1 MNYIILD
8 LEWNSAF
15 SKRSQKFINEIVQ
28 IGAVK
33 LNDKLEFV
41 DDISIM
47 VHSQLTKRLSSRFK
61 QLTNISNDEML
72 SGKYLNEAIETY
84 NNWVGDDVLTLT
96 WSTSDLY
103 AIAENCRLFADGTQ
117 FKIERYAD
125 LQGFVQDYLHRNGH
139 EFSGQIS
146 LKTAAEMLN
155 LKTDGFDLHTARD
168 DSMLSAQILRCT
180 FDEARLEVITKNA
193 ASPDFFK
200 RLLFKPYNITSIND
214 KAVDKDFLRFK
225 CDKCGTYAKRKTKW
239 VYKNHWFSA
248 TFKCRKCG
256 TCFVGRLAFK
266 KHYDCVVTKR
276 LVLPLKKRG
285 DDRCKNATVAN
296 DIATQTEQI

>member
-8 LEWNSAF
+8 LEWNSAY

-72 SGKYLNEAIETY
+72 SGKYLQDAIETY

-103 AIAENCRLFADGTQ
+103 AIA
-117 FKIERYAD
+117 
-125 LQGFVQDYLHRNGH
+125 
-139 EFSGQIS
+139 
-146 LKTAAEMLN
+146 
-155 LKTDGFDLHTARD
+155 
-168 DSMLSAQILRCT
+168 
-180 FDEARLEVITKNA
+180 
-193 ASPDFFK
+193 
-200 RLLFKPYNITSIND
+200 
-214 KAVDKDFLRFK
+214 
-225 CDKCGTYAKRKTKW
+225 
-239 VYKNHWFSA
+239 
-248 TFKCRKCG
+248 
-256 TCFVGRLAFK
+256 
-266 KHYDCVVTKR
+266 
-276 LVLPLKKRG
+276 
-285 DDRCKNATVAN
+285 
-296 DIATQTEQI
+296 

>member
-8 LEWNSAF
+8 LEWNSAY

-47 VHSQLTKRLSSRFK
+47 VHSQLTKRLSNRFK
-61 QLTNISNDEML
+61 QLTNISNDQML
-72 SGKYLNEAIETY
+72 SGKYLPDAIKLY
-84 NNWVGDDVLTLT
+84 NSWVGDDVLTLT

-103 AIAENCRLFADGTQ
+103 AIAENCRLFADGAQ
-117 FKIERYAD
+117 FKIQRYAD

-139 EFSGQIS
+139 DFSGQIS
-146 LKTAAEMLN
+146 LKTAAEMLG
-155 LKTDGFDLHTARD
+155 LETDGLELHTARD
-168 DSMLSAQILRCT
+168 DSLLSAKILRVA
-180 FDEARLEVITKNA
+180 FDEARLSAVTKNA
-193 ASPDFFK
+193 SSPEFFK

-225 CDKCGTYAKRKTKW
+225 CDKCATYAKRKTKW

-248 TFKCRKCG
+248 TFKCKKCG
-256 TCFVGRLAFK
+256 NCFVGRLAFK

-276 LVLPLKKRG
+276 LVLPVKKRG
-285 DDRCKNATVAN
+285 DEKWKNAAVA
-296 DIATQTEQI
+296 DVPAVQTEQN